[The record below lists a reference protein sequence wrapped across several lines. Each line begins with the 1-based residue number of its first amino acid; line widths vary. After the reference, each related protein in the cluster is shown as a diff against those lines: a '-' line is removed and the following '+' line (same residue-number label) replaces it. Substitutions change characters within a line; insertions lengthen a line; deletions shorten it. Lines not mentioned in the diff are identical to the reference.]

1 MLFFQ
6 MSTCLI
12 IWLMIFTLGLVKESA
27 TLTTPLTE
35 EATVIETDDQTITKS
50 HLEDDLENAE
60 TKDLGQPK
68 LEIIKQIRKLNQDGS
83 YTVGYEA
90 DDGTFKI
97 ESRDVLGNVKGT
109 YGYVDINGEIKR
121 VSYTTNNV
129 TNRPIPKKADED
141 EVVQIPRQNKTSF
154 VSSTTRRPQ
163 SLAFLTTSP
172 ATPTRSSVVQT
183 IPKKRILLTASSER
197 PTYTHYH
204 LPRHG
209 EFSSTPVS
217 RKAGEPTTTVVYAT
231 SVPTNRSSIAIRP
244 TPLPGTYKTAEQ
256 ILRPDKLEI
265 TDHVSRV
272 KISSNREGS
281 KTKPVTEEDEERE
294 HADDEKR
301 QRGNF
306 VRRQLTNDDHDEK
319 FEAQQQ
325 VIYSQSAGD
334 DSSHIFGGV
343 TGTARP
349 LFTTSSPRLPS
360 VVLAARSRAALLQN
374 VINGNAQKSAS
385 DKVYVKPAR
394 NRVEVI
400 ADNEQSTEPSSENQY
415 FTKLPEIS
423 LNQDDEAASGE
434 EKRVYRRPVA
444 NVPSQLLQNSQQQ
457 PQHRHREFVR
467 QAPPSDFDYG
477 GPRQFRIP
485 IPQAYPQQIPQG
497 QPAFSRDIYS
507 EQQRDEID
515 QQYLRETTTT
525 VPKGSGENE
534 PNSEYADY
542 QGQRSRGGRMY
553 LPLPQQQYPQQQQQQ
568 SLMIPFAQNPY
579 RPHPGNTLSPYFQ
592 NPDRPLTARDFER
605 LLNIL
610 VVRHQQ
616 LQQYS
621 RLSLSNPYLLG
632 GGGSPVGEGFAGY
645 GGPNQ
650 FGYQQIPRPPL
661 YNPYDPR
668 YVGYN
673 RIPYGEYS
681 EQENF
686 YQSQGTA
693 DGPNGVANGP
703 VGSQS
708 PYAGKRLVP
717 RKQPQQQYL
726 RDGFGTPSDFY
737 RERYENSETTQPIV
751 QQNPLHQGAEYLPS
765 DIREELLYRM
775 LLLAMQPGGNSQQ
788 GGSEQ
793 QAASSPDYVTSSKA
807 STTISPNTPKP
818 AVTNTKLRK
827 PVRSVQI
834 LGEE

>member
-1 MLFFQ
+1 
-6 MSTCLI
+6 
-12 IWLMIFTLGLVKESA
+12 MIFSLGLVKESA
-27 TLTTPLTE
+27 TLTTSLTE
-35 EATVIETDDQTITKS
+35 QDTVIEADDQTHTKS

-60 TKDLGQPK
+60 TKDLSQPK

-121 VSYTTNNV
+121 VSYTTNNA
-129 TNRPIPKKADED
+129 TSGIQSTARPIPQKPDDE
-141 EVVQIPRQNKTSF
+141 EVVQIPRQNKTASF

-163 SLAFLTTSP
+163 SLAFLTTSS

-197 PTYTHYH
+197 PTYNHYH

-217 RKAGEPTTTVVYAT
+217 RKGGEPTTTVVYAT
-231 SVPTNRSSIAIRP
+231 SVPANRSAITIRP

-256 ILRPDKLEI
+256 ISRPDKLEI

-272 KISSNREGS
+272 KISSNRETS
-281 KTKPVTEEDEERE
+281 KTKPVTEDDEEKE
-294 HADDEKR
+294 QAADEKR
-301 QRGNF
+301 TRGNF

-385 DKVYVKPAR
+385 EKVYVKPIR

-400 ADNEQSTEPSSENQY
+400 EDNEQSTEPSSENQY
-415 FTKLPEIS
+415 YTKRPEIP
-423 LNQDDEAASGE
+423 LNQDDEAASE
-434 EKRVYRRPVA
+434 DDKRVYRRPVT
-444 NVPSQLLQNSQQQ
+444 NVLPQFLQQSQQQSQQQ

-485 IPQAYPQQIPQG
+485 IPQAYPQQSSQG
-497 QPAFSRDIYS
+497 QSGFSRDPYA

-525 VPKGSGENE
+525 VPKGSRENE
-534 PNSEYADY
+534 PGNEYADY

-553 LPLPQQQYPQQQQQQ
+553 LPLPQQQQQQQ

-579 RPHPGNTLSPYFQ
+579 RPYPNNALPSQYYQ

-616 LQQYS
+616 LQQYG
-621 RLSLSNPYLLG
+621 RLSLANPYLLG
-632 GGGSPVGEGFAGY
+632 GGGSPVGDGLAGY

-668 YVGYN
+668 YFGYN

-693 DGPNGVANGP
+693 DGPNGIANGP
-703 VGSQS
+703 VGPQS
-708 PYAGKRLVP
+708 PYAAKILVP
-717 RKQPQQQYL
+717 RKQSQQQYL
-726 RDGFGTPSDFY
+726 RDGYGAPNDFY
-737 RERYENSETTQPIV
+737 RERYENSETTQPII
-751 QQNPLHQGAEYLPS
+751 QQNPHQQSTEYLPS

-775 LLLAMQPGGNSQQ
+775 LLLAMQPGKDLQQRGN
-788 GGSEQ
+788 EQ
-793 QAASSPDYVTSSKA
+793 ESASSPEYTTTSKA
-807 STTISPNTPKP
+807 TTTLSSNTPKP